1 MTEDAGT
8 VEFTVADAMTP
19 SPDYVTPRDT
29 VATAAKIMTGHSVDV
44 LPVMES
50 GRVVGLITAMQL
62 LAAPAYR
69 PVADVMTPGIK
80 PVTPDL
86 PLVQAYAAMMQQQT
100 DALPV
105 VREGTAV
112 GYVAATAVLRKQG
125 QQNDPLT
132 GLPAST
138 ALRAWAMAA
147 LDHGHEI
154 SMLFIDLD
162 NFGAVNKLLGHVTGD
177 DLLRAV
183 ARLAASLVDNR
194 TDLLSR
200 YGGDEFVVAT
210 TRDAAAAGRLRDH
223 LQTAI
228 ALPVAVADSTLI
240 VTASIGLA
248 GGRRA
253 ENRERTHVAAT
264 VDDLLTL
271 ASRASTLLKEAKRAG
286 AGGSD
291 RSTLDA
297 THRFI
302 GARGRPI
309 TPPHT
314 GGRVQIVE
322 VAAQTDQAGGKA
334 VVRLRYGSREGSAEA
349 VGPLHGHG
357 LSFLAAQA
365 TLEALRRT
373 TGETT
378 AYVVEELSIVP
389 TATEKLAVVVLSAA
403 TGEKQRLVGICWATD
418 VVQAVPKA
426 ILNALNR
433 RLGAVLGG
441 ESGSRSDTSA

>member
-1 MTEDAGT
+1 MVEDTGT
-8 VEFTVADAMTP
+8 VQFTVADAMTP
-19 SPDYVTPRDT
+19 SRDYVTTRDT
-29 VATAAKIMTGHSVDV
+29 VATAAKIMTSHSVAV

-147 LDHGHEI
+147 LEHGHEI

-210 TRDAAAAGRLRDH
+210 TRDAAAAGRLRDQ
-223 LQTAI
+223 LQSAI

-253 ENRERTHVAAT
+253 ESRERTHVAAT

-286 AGGSD
+286 EGASD
-291 RSTLDA
+291 RGGIDTTQRL
-297 THRFI
+297 I
-302 GARGRPI
+302 GPRGRPI
-309 TPPHT
+309 TPPQT

-322 VAAQTDQAGGKA
+322 VAAQTDQGGGKA
-334 VVRLRYGSREGSAEA
+334 VVRLRYGSREGRAEA

-373 TGETT
+373 TGETS

-389 TATEKLAVVVLSAA
+389 TGTEKLAVVVLSAA
-403 TGEKQRLVGICWATD
+403 TGEKQQLVGVCWASD

-441 ESGSRSDTSA
+441 ESGGRSDTSR